1 MNRSSHTNEATAQM
15 ENVPVAALSTWSRV
29 REWTGRLLRVGSA
42 QGLIQALNLASGL
55 LIIRSLSPQQYA
67 LYTLANSLLGTLS
80 ILSDGGISI
89 GVMAEGG
96 KRWQDRKGLGAVL
109 ATGRALRWQFAFLS
123 MLLWAPFFLWQFRAH
138 GASWGVSACVFLL
151 LACSFGAILLGSMY
165 SVAPNLWQ
173 RLRDTQRIALEQ
185 VVGRLGALFVFLG
198 AFPTAF
204 VAVAVAFAGHIWS
217 VLRLKKVSDTLADST
232 QVPSAEVRREIL
244 KITHRTLPST
254 IYFCISSQV
263 AIWLISV
270 CGSSTGLAQIGA
282 LARLGQVFGVFSGVA
297 GAVVVPR
304 FARLATEKGLV
315 LRRFFQAGFVFASVG
330 AGVVGLVALFPEK
343 VLLLLGREYAGLTGE
358 VVLASAGSAA
368 YFLSASVWGL
378 ASARGIVISPW
389 LGIPSNLAVQVLLI
403 ALLDVH
409 TVRGV
414 LWLGVFMSAFELLL
428 CVVNFLVALKRGGG
442 DESETRA

>member
-185 VVGRLGALFVFLG
+185 AAGKLAALLSLLG
-198 AFPTAF
+198 AFPTVVVAM
-204 VAVAVAFAGHIWS
+204 AVALATQVWNA
-217 VLRLKKVSDTLADST
+217 LRLKNVSDALADAT
-232 QVPSAEVRREIL
+232 QEPNPEMRSEIL
-244 KITHRTLPST
+244 KITRRILPSS

-263 AIWLISV
+263 SIWLISV
-270 CGSSTGLAQIGA
+270 CGTSTELAQVGA
-282 LARLGQVFGVFSGVA
+282 LGRLGQIFGIFSGVVA
-297 GAVVVPR
+297 AVIAPR
-304 FARLATEKGLV
+304 FARLGSKRGKGLV
-315 LRRFFQAGFVFASVG
+315 VLRFFQSSLVFAAAGASVV
-330 AGVVGLVALFPEK
+330 AVVALFPNET
-343 VLLLLGREYAGLTGE
+343 LWLLGPEYAGLSRE
-358 VVLASAGSAA
+358 AVLAVTCSAA
-368 YFLSASVWGL
+368 YFLAASVWSL
-378 ASARGIVISPW
+378 ASVRGIVLAPW
-389 LGIPSNLAVQVLLI
+389 IGIPLNLAVQVFLLSFW
-403 ALLDVH
+403 DVH
-409 TVRGV
+409 SVGGV
-414 LWLGVFMSAFELLL
+414 LWFATFMSLFELVQ
-428 CVVNFLVALKRGGG
+428 CVANFLFAMRRHPGGAL
-442 DESETRA
+442 AA